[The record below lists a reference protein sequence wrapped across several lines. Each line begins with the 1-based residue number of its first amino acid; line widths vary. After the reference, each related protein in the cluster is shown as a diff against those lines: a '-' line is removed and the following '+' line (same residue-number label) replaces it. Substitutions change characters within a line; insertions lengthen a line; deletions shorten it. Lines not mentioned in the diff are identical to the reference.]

1 MGFDGIK
8 SACDAILEGSETM
21 SVAQEAYEMGYKSVA
36 AAVAKLNGKELP
48 KFINSGVSIITAD
61 NAKERLD
68 SLNSYLGG

>member
-1 MGFDGIK
+1 MGD
-8 SACDAILEGSETM
+8 SA
-21 SVAQEAYEMGYKSVA
+21 VA

-68 SLNSYLGG
+68 SLNSYLGS